1 MNFGILNVYCGNELV
16 SSPYLAQNRLN
27 IHRAGGASPLDRIRL
42 LSLPYVADMQAQI
55 RIGFGGNLGLWRLKS
70 DE

>member
-1 MNFGILNVYCGNELV
+1 M
-16 SSPYLAQNRLN
+16 
-27 IHRAGGASPLDRIRL
+27 DRIRL
-42 LSLPYVADMQAQI
+42 LSLPYVADMQPQI